1 MRPMVR
7 AQALLTPDSGVLGQ
21 GMRFVLAGGVV
32 GLVYLLTTTLLAY
45 VAGMP
50 FQVAV
55 AIGFCVAMVVH
66 FTLQRMFV
74 WIHHEEFALPL
85 RRQAPRYL
93 SVAGA
98 QYAVTA
104 ASIALLP
111 RALGLP
117 TELVYLATAV
127 LVPAVNFVVLRHAIF
142 HAKA

>member
-7 AQALLTPDSGVLGQ
+7 AQALLTPDSGLLGE
-21 GMRFVLAGGVV
+21 GVRFALAGGVV

-45 VAGMP
+45 VVGVP
-50 FQVAV
+50 FQVAL
-55 AIGFCVAMVVH
+55 AIGFCLATTIH

-74 WIHHEEFALPL
+74 WVHHEEFALPM
-85 RRQAPRYL
+85 RRQAPLYL

-104 ASIALLP
+104 ASTALLP

-117 TELVYLATAV
+117 TELVYLATAM

-142 HAKA
+142 HAKV